1 MGARVIAWRGSRGV
15 KGRLGLRGKV
25 LARAAAIILVLL
37 AANTWLN
44 VASAR
49 QYLLQ
54 EIAAR
59 AEALAPRLRTPV
71 EGYLRSGLGI
81 DMLESFSTDAQQMVV
96 GSNGYL
102 LSAAYL
108 DRGGVIRV
116 HNDAGRIGRPEPSKA
131 VAAALPS
138 VGREPILVN
147 DSAGGEI
154 VALIGLTDAAG
165 GPAGALRLGFSQAT
179 LDAAFGKVLRE
190 QGLLLVLSLA
200 LTFVAFSML
209 LGRSVLRPLTAIGD
223 AAAAIASGTLSRRVP
238 VTGDDEIAELGRRFN
253 QMADQLEAVLAQVRS
268 ASQSV
273 AGASAE
279 VARSQGDVR
288 AGAESQHAS
297 LGRTATAIGE
307 LDRAA
312 ATIQDRVEGLSKSAE
327 VASATSLELAAS
339 ADEVTAHIDELA
351 RSVET
356 TTAGVTEMATSLK
369 QVAATVEQ
377 LAGATDVT
385 ASTIAEMDASI
396 AEIEKMAGEAAAV
409 AEQTAADA
417 EGGRAAVDAT
427 VEGIERIR
435 AASQSAAQV
444 LRGFEGTATEIGKI
458 LRLIDDVADQT
469 NLLALNA
476 AILAAQAGEHGRG
489 FAVVA
494 GEIKGLAERTGVST
508 REIAGLIGKVQQGAR
523 AAVQAMEEGE
533 GAIAEGVE
541 RSRRAGDAL
550 AQILAGTGRAR
561 TLAARIARATE
572 EHARGSR
579 QVTDAV
585 TQISTMAS
593 QLKAA
598 ADEQSRGG
606 LEMARAAEAMTE
618 ASRRVRQSAH
628 EQRDASKAIGATM
641 EQVVEAVKVIAA
653 ATQQQKRETR
663 EVASALEA
671 IRGLAERTT
680 VTATGMDRVVE
691 SLTRE
696 AAVLESSLAR
706 LQGEAAA

>member
-1 MGARVIAWRGSRGV
+1 MARRM
-15 KGRLGLRGKV
+15 GLRGKV
-25 LARAAAIILVLL
+25 LARAAGIILVLL

-54 EIAAR
+54 SIAAR

-81 DMLESFSTDAQQMVV
+81 DMLESFSTDAEQVV
-96 GSNGYL
+96 AGSGGYV

-108 DRGGVIRV
+108 DQAGVVRV
-116 HNDAGRIGRPEPSKA
+116 HNDAGRIGQPERSKDV
-131 VAAALPS
+131 VAALARA
-138 VGREPILVN
+138 GREPVLL
-147 DSAGGEI
+147 DDPASGEI
-154 VALIGLTDAAG
+154 VALIGLTDGAGRPAG
-165 GPAGALRLGFSQAT
+165 GLRLGFSQAT
-179 LDAAFGKVLRE
+179 LDAAFKKVLRE

-200 LTFVAFSML
+200 VTFVAFSML
-209 LGRSVLRPLTAIGD
+209 LGRAVLRPLTTIGD

-238 VTGDDEIAELGRRFN
+238 VTGDDEIAALGHRFN
-253 QMADQLEAVLAQVRS
+253 QMADQLEAVLAQVKG

-288 AGAESQHAS
+288 SGAESQHAS
-297 LGRTATAIGE
+297 LGRTANAIGE

-312 ATIQDRVEGLSKSAE
+312 ATIQERVESLSSSAE
-327 VASATSLELAAS
+327 AASATSLELAAS
-339 ADEVTAHIDELA
+339 ADEVTSHVDELA

-356 TTAGVTEMATSLK
+356 TTTGVTEMATSLK

-409 AEQTAADA
+409 AAQSAVDA
-417 EGGRAAVDAT
+417 EGGRSAVEAT

-444 LRGFEGTATEIGKI
+444 LRGFEATATEIGKI

-494 GEIKGLAERTGVST
+494 GEIKALAERTGVST

-523 AAVQAMEEGE
+523 AAVQAMDDGE
-533 GAIAEGVE
+533 GAIAEGVDL
-541 RSRRAGDAL
+541 SRRAGEAL
-550 AQILAGTGRAR
+550 VQILAGTGRAR

-572 EHARGSR
+572 EHAKGSR

-585 TQISTMAS
+585 AQISTMTS

-598 ADEQSRGG
+598 AAEQSRGG
-606 LEMARAAEAMTE
+606 LEVSRAAEAMTD

-628 EQRDASKAIGATM
+628 EQRDASKAIGSTM
-641 EQVVEAVKVIAA
+641 EQVVEAVKVIAG

-663 EVASALEA
+663 EVMSVLEA

-680 VTATGMDRVVE
+680 ATATGMDRVVE

-696 AAVLESSLAR
+696 AAVLEASLSR
-706 LQGEAAA
+706 LEQGSAA